1 MCLSLRLQFEG
12 VFFILF
18 TFYSFLII
26 MSSIRSLLV
35 LWILCLLWWFTYA
48 AFSADTFIAQFHA
61 QEINLSSVEKQT
73 YYSNVYTTLSSL
85 ALKSCWDA
93 EQYNLYTSLKEY
105 VQDQIDGISTW
116 STSSIDDQLPDDF
129 DSPAPVST
137 VSAGMNIPHVDLV
150 RVRAAWLALHNAE
163 RKTKWLAPFTYTPA
177 LEWTATTWA
186 KYLAAQGRNTWL
198 HKRWKSWS
206 IYSYSAI
213 QQRFLNQ
220 WIVFASKDGT
230 LFSESIGR
238 NYYSCKKADCTD
250 DFIKAIKKTRSFFM
264 SEKPCGPHYNAIVGD
279 YPNIWLWVALV
290 GNKYYLVTH
299 YTQALK

>member
-1 MCLSLRLQFEG
+1 
-12 VFFILF
+12 
-18 TFYSFLII
+18 

-35 LWILCLLWWFTYA
+35 LWILCLLWWVSYA
-48 AFSADTFIAQFHA
+48 AFSADTFITQFHA
-61 QEINLSSVEKQT
+61 QETNLSLSEKQT
-73 YYSNVYTTLSSL
+73 YYSNVYDNLSSL
-85 ALKSCWDA
+85 AIKNCTDTQ
-93 EQYNLYTSLKEY
+93 QYNLYTSLKDY
-105 VQDQIDGISTW
+105 VHDQIDGISTW

-129 DSPAPVST
+129 DSPASPVST

-163 RKTKWLAPFTYTPA
+163 RKTKWLTPFTYTPA

-186 KYLAAQGRNTWL
+186 KYLASQGKNSGL
-198 HKRWKSWS
+198 HKRAKSNTF
-206 IYSYSAI
+206 YSYSTI

-220 WIVFASKDGT
+220 WIVFAVKDWT

-238 NYYSCKKADCTD
+238 NYYSCKKTDCTD
-250 DFIKAIKKTRSFFM
+250 DFIKAIKKSRAFFM

-279 YPNIWLWVALV
+279 YPNIWLWVALA